1 MAQTGGLRSFAGTRA
16 SGEKRGDHSFV
27 TRGLVMHW
35 PAVLASANANASCDH
50 FEKTLAATFA
60 VAAMAC
66 SIGCTGASS
75 VGKPLQLLEAQCQRE
90 DGSRLSPRN

>member
-50 FEKTLAATFA
+50 FEKTLAATFHPELSTDTR
-60 VAAMAC
+60 VHELFLAMVKERKKLGHSAP
-66 SIGCTGASS
+66 A
-75 VGKPLQLLEAQCQRE
+75 
-90 DGSRLSPRN
+90 